1 VHRSSESVAS
11 LAAALAKAQAE
22 LVNPEKTL
30 VAIIRPQ
37 ARGEVEQ
44 SFRYAPLSSGLDI
57 VRKTLGRHEIATIQT
72 TAVDPSAGTINLTT
86 MLAHASGEWI
96 ASDWPVCP
104 LANMAA
110 PKRMGAALTYARRY
124 ALFTLVGIAGEDDL
138 DAPDLNDGR
147 EAKISPGPDQLIDAR
162 RPGRPDEDGAD
173 RPTAARAAKHIPVR
187 TRPALDPGWSAAAR
201 QQLLTEIA
209 ALGSSEE
216 AASWARKGLEAKNG
230 LTSEDARIVE
240 EAFALRLTGIG
251 ESEGGEDSQEAQGQ
265 GRDGRE
271 GQEGQEGQGGQGGE
285 GGGEGGEGGEG
296 GRDGHDGR
304 EGHHESQQDQPL
316 REERQGVQEGRGGQE
331 SSPSPTAE
339 DLRGPKAPRTVVS
352 VDKGML
358 TLREPRRYRD
368 KEHRNFVCLQPCLVC
383 GRKPSDAHHIGYAQ
397 PRAFGLKVSDEF
409 TVPLC
414 RGHHRALHRAGE
426 EAAWWK
432 QVGIDPI
439 TAARKLWKETRLNYL
454 RALANSAGRLG
465 AAKTTDAVTQDQSD
479 TSASR
484 SINVSSDT
492 MGEPDSNSGDQ

>member
-1 VHRSSESVAS
+1 VHRSSECVAS

-30 VAIIRPQ
+30 VATIRPQ

-72 TAVDPSAGTINLTT
+72 TSVEPSAGMINLTT

-104 LANMAA
+104 LADMAA

-138 DAPDLNDGR
+138 DAPALNDGR
-147 EAKISPGPDQLIDAR
+147 VPPGPDQSIDATRPR
-162 RPGRPDEDGAD
+162 RPYGDGGDGGGRS
-173 RPTAARAAKHIPVR
+173 TATRTMKPIPARA
-187 TRPALDPGWSAAAR
+187 RPNLDPGWSAATR

-209 ALGSSEE
+209 GLESGEG
-216 AASWARKGLEAKNG
+216 AASWARKGLEAKNS

-240 EAFALRLTGIG
+240 EAFALRLIGIG
-251 ESEGGEDSQEAQGQ
+251 ESEEPGDRQEPKEQGQEGREGQGGEN

-271 GQEGQEGQGGQGGE
+271 GRQDAQQGRQDAQQGWQEREGGQGGHE
-285 GGGEGGEGGEG
+285 G
-296 GRDGHDGR
+296 
-304 EGHHESQQDQPL
+304 
-316 REERQGVQEGRGGQE
+316 
-331 SSPSPTAE
+331 SPSPAA
-339 DLRGPKAPRTVVS
+339 DDSQHPRGSRTVAS
-352 VDKGML
+352 VDKSIL
-358 TLREPRRYRD
+358 ALREPRRYRD

-383 GRKPSDAHHIGYAQ
+383 GRTPSDAHHVGYAQ

-432 QVGIDPI
+432 QVGRTGKRHP
-439 TAARKLWKETRLNYL
+439 
-454 RALANSAGRLG
+454 
-465 AAKTTDAVTQDQSD
+465 
-479 TSASR
+479 
-484 SINVSSDT
+484 VS
-492 MGEPDSNSGDQ
+492 G

>member
-30 VAIIRPQ
+30 VATIRPQ
-37 ARGEVEQ
+37 MRGEVEQ

-72 TAVDPSAGTINLTT
+72 TALDPSAGTINLTT

-104 LANMAA
+104 LADMAA

-147 EAKISPGPDQLIDAR
+147 EAKISPAPDQFIDAT
-162 RPGRPDEDGAD
+162 RPGRPDGDDAG
-173 RPTAARAAKHIPVR
+173 RSTAARTAKPIPVR
-187 TRPALDPGWSAAAR
+187 TRPTLDPGWSAATR

-209 ALGSSEE
+209 GLTSSDE
-216 AASWARKGLEAKNG
+216 AASWAREGLEAKNS

-251 ESEGGEDSQEAQGQ
+251 ESEEGEDRLQAPGGSQQSSEGQRGAGGE
-265 GRDGRE
+265 DGRE
-271 GQEGQEGQGGQGGE
+271 G
-285 GGGEGGEGGEG
+285 
-296 GRDGHDGR
+296 R
-304 EGHHESQQDQPL
+304 EGRHESHQ
-316 REERQGVQEGRGGQE
+316 EEQRVQGDHGSQE

-339 DLRGPKAPRTVVS
+339 DPHRPKASRTVAS
-352 VDKGML
+352 VDKSML
-358 TLREPRRYRD
+358 PLREPRRYRD

-383 GRKPSDAHHIGYAQ
+383 GRKPSDAHHLGFAQ

-426 EAAWWK
+426 EPAWWK
-432 QVGIDPI
+432 EVGIDPI
-439 TAARKLWKETRLNYL
+439 TAARKLWKETRMNYL
-454 RALANSAGRLG
+454 HALASSAGRSG
-465 AAKTTDAVTQDQSD
+465 AAKITDTRDQDRSD

-484 SINVSSDT
+484 SIEASRT
-492 MGEPDSNSGDQ
+492 TTGEPDSKSGGQ

>member
-30 VAIIRPQ
+30 IATIRPQ
-37 ARGEVEQ
+37 TRGEGEQ

-72 TAVDPSAGTINLTT
+72 TAFDASAGMINLTT
-86 MLAHASGEWI
+86 TLAHASGEWI

-104 LANMAA
+104 LADIAV

-147 EAKISPGPDQLIDAR
+147 QERISAGPDQLVDAT
-162 RPGRPDEDGAD
+162 RPARPDRDGAA
-173 RPTAARAAKHIPVR
+173 RSTAARTAKPAPVR
-187 TRPALDPGWSAAAR
+187 PRAILDPAWSAATR

-209 ALGSSEE
+209 TLDSSDE
-216 AASWARKGLEAKNG
+216 AASWARKGLEAKNS
-230 LTSEDARIVE
+230 LTSEDAAMVE
-240 EAFALRLTGIG
+240 EAFALRVTGIAESEEG
-251 ESEGGEDSQEAQGQ
+251 EDRSRAQGGSPQGSEGEGGED
-265 GRDGRE
+265 GRE
-271 GQEGQEGQGGQGGE
+271 G
-285 GGGEGGEGGEG
+285 
-296 GRDGHDGR
+296 R
-304 EGHHESQQDQPL
+304 EGRLESPQGQPL
-316 REERQGVQEGRGGQE
+316 REERQGVREDCGGQE
-331 SSPSPTAE
+331 SSMSPTTE
-339 DLRGPKAPRTVVS
+339 DHQRAKAPQAVAS
-352 VDKGML
+352 IDKSML
-358 TLREPRRYRD
+358 ALREPRRYRD

-383 GRKPSDAHHIGYAQ
+383 GRTPCDGHHVGYAQ

-414 RGHHRALHRAGE
+414 RVHHRALHRAGE

-432 QVGIDPI
+432 EVGIDPI

-454 RALANSAGRLG
+454 RALASSTGRSGAGK
-465 AAKTTDAVTQDQSD
+465 AADAVTQDRSD
-479 TSASR
+479 TTARASR
-484 SINVSSDT
+484 TST
-492 MGEPDSNSGDQ
+492 GEPDSKSDGR